1 MTSSSNGVRC
11 TVQDGE
17 VGMHVDDERIV
28 IPSYLLTK
36 SPLLVDALSAVDESS
51 VNNEFTFPAPKEWLQ
66 AWIASYG
73 NKRKRC
79 RCEDIEELVNCLLV
93 RICCWITAPIALK
106 TP

>member
-1 MTSSSNGVRC
+1 MPSTSGGVRC
-11 TVQDGE
+11 TVQDGA
-17 VGMHVDDERIV
+17 VWMHVDDERII

-36 SPLLVDALSAVDESS
+36 SPLLVDALSAVESA
-51 VNNEFTFPAPKEWLQ
+51 VNGEFTLPAPKEWLQ